1 MFVVGLEE
9 GMFPHS
15 RSTLSPQEME
25 EERRL
30 MYVALTRAK
39 EKIYLLH
46 TEARTI
52 FGSTQ
57 INPRSRFI
65 DEIPSHLVVEEDF
78 FQGGMLRNKR
88 AFFGRPSFTAA
99 TEKTTERFQQFR
111 EKDQSE
117 VSQFEATRKEELR
130 PGDMVEHPQ
139 FGSGLIVSLEG
150 TLITVAFKR
159 AGVKKMMAGV
169 APLKKI

>member
-1 MFVVGLEE
+1 
-9 GMFPHS
+9 
-15 RSTLSPQEME
+15 
-25 EERRL
+25 

-39 EKIYLLH
+39 EKVYLLH
-46 TEARTI
+46 TDSRTI

-65 DEIPSHLVVEEDF
+65 DEIPENLIIEEDF
-78 FQGGMLRNKR
+78 FHGGMLGAKKT
-88 AFFGRPSFTAA
+88 FFTRKTSFGATNQTAA
-99 TEKTTERFQQFR
+99 RFQKFQDQEKTAERSVFESTRTE
-111 EKDQSE
+111 D
-117 VSQFEATRKEELR
+117 LR

-139 FGSGLIVSLEG
+139 FGSGLIVSFEG
-150 TLITVAFKR
+150 SLLTVAFKR